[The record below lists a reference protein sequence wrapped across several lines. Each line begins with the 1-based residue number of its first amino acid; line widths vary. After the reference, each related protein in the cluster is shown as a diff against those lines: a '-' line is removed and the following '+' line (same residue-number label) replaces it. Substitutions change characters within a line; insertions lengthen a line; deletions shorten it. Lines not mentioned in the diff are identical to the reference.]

1 MTATIQ
7 VPLTDKHCPLGD
19 AYAKK
24 HLTTPPKAAILCCE
38 GGACLRG
45 EIARRAANLITRE
58 LAPDRTVRVCHGG
71 LLETD
76 SGMKDLV
83 RHADE
88 VLMLDGCAMACGS
101 RLMEG
106 AMPEVKP
113 IVAATDGLYE
123 FDRSKFSI
131 DEMSDEDMDKH
142 GRVVAEKLVAKH
154 LA

>member
-7 VPLTDKHCPLGD
+7 VPLTDQRCSLGD
-19 AYAKK
+19 VYAKK

-38 GGACLRG
+38 GACLRG
-45 EIARRAANLITRE
+45 EIVRRAANLITRE

-71 LLETD
+71 LLETE

-83 RHADE
+83 RHADK

-113 IVAATDGLYE
+113 IVAATDGLYK

-131 DEMSDEDMDKH
+131 DEMSDEEM
-142 GRVVAEKLVAKH
+142 GRYARVVAEMLVAKH